1 LTEYGFAEEAR
12 RVEEELE
19 GHQEIVNELRGSRE
33 YQEALLEQ
41 GWHRE
46 NVGISVQKVSD
57 WKERRKQAVDKQH
70 FDYLLREI
78 IEAELVFWKHFY
90 EFDLDQVFVSAVSS
104 GDLDTASDSPE
115 NIVKT
120 WKWLTED
127 VDAPETL
134 GSKQA
139 RLGDL

>member
-1 LTEYGFAEEAR
+1 MTEYGFAEEAR

-104 GDLDTASDSPE
+104 GDLNTTSHSPE

-120 WKWLTED
+120 WKWLTEEI
-127 VDAPETL
+127 DAPETL
-134 GSKQA
+134 ESKQA